1 MALVLGKP
9 LSKSTMAME
18 DVMIM
23 YRVLFRCAS
32 ISWFQVVSESVSDVF
47 TASAFTGLSD
57 FFTCLKLHF
66 LIATKFFINTYLNYQ
81 TLVLFLVA
89 KTSADNLSQ
98 GFRTELP
105 LTYRL
110 PSPRPPLP
118 ISFSLLTTST
128 SLLLSPYTPRRSKK
142 TVLVQVLLF
151 CLRVESNW
159 APKTNPAITF
169 K

>member
-1 MALVLGKP
+1 MNKVHFCQSIP
-9 LSKSTMAME
+9 LPTN
-18 DVMIM
+18 
-23 YRVLFRCAS
+23 R
-32 ISWFQVVSESVSDVF
+32 SESFQAPSNHETLNEPKDILWVHQLVV
-47 TASAFTGLSD
+47 
-57 FFTCLKLHF
+57 FTCLMLHF

-151 CLRVESNW
+151 CLRVEIN
-159 APKTNPAITF
+159 
-169 K
+169 

>member
-1 MALVLGKP
+1 MDCRWEWRNLKHSVTNRSERSPNP
-9 LSKSTMAME
+9 LLMRHLMSRR
-18 DVMIM
+18 IH
-23 YRVLFRCAS
+23 YRYINLF
-32 ISWFQVVSESVSDVF
+32 FDLFEV
-47 TASAFTGLSD
+47 AFPD
-57 FFTCLKLHF
+57 WHQILHNHT
-66 LIATKFFINTYLNYQ
+66 LYQ
-81 TLVLFLVA
+81 TLVLFLMA
-89 KTSADNLSQ
+89 KTFADNLSQ

-110 PSPRPPLP
+110 LSPRPSLP
-118 ISFSLLTTST
+118 ISFPCWPPPCFFFSTT

-151 CLRVESNW
+151 CLRVEINW